1 MGRGHMRVL
10 AIMAVVILVLTGCRF
25 GGVKTAVGVEGKI
38 IRLGEISPLTGSAAV
53 IGKPLTRGHEVYF
66 QYVNE
71 VLGGVGKDLPKDQ
84 RYKVELVTLDS
95 QYLPDIQVQQYNAMK
110 DKVLMIAQSL
120 GTAHTKAILPQIR
133 EDKILTGAATL
144 SSEWLREKYVIP
156 AGAPYPAQFVNAAAY
171 LKEQGITPKAG
182 IIYQDDDY
190 GAEGIKG
197 LEYAAKEFG
206 FSIVAKAAYKPTD
219 TEFAAQV
226 TAMKAAG
233 ADHVFLTS
241 IPGSTGRIL
250 GTAAALQYTPRFIGT
265 SPAWAG
271 VLVGTA
277 AQPSPLLPLM
287 QKSVWIVTDAQC
299 AWGDTSKGCEG
310 MKELVDNHKKF
321 GGDQPPDYYFVFG
334 YTQARIVHQ
343 ILEKAVADGDLTREG
358 VVKAF
363 ESLKK
368 VDMGGLLNPI
378 SYGTT
383 CKEKIPATGSSIWS
397 IDPSQPIALK
407 LVKTLDSDA
416 VKKFPFCD

>member
-1 MGRGHMRVL
+1 MRRDQLRVF
-10 AIMAVVILVLTGCRF
+10 AILTVALIVVSACRL
-25 GGVKTAVGVEGKI
+25 GGVKTAVGVEGKT
-38 IRLGEISPLTGSAAV
+38 IRLGEISPLTGAAAV

-71 VLGGVGKDLPKDQ
+71 VLGGVGKDLSKDQ

-95 QYLPDIQVQQYNAMK
+95 QYLPDVQVQQYNAMK

-156 AGAPYPAQFVNAAAY
+156 AGAPYPAQYINAAQH
-171 LKEQGITPKAG
+171 LKDQGVTPKAG

-190 GAEGIKG
+190 GAEGVRG
-197 LEYAAKEFG
+197 LEFAAKQFG
-206 FSIVAKAAYKPTD
+206 FSVVAKAAYKPTD
-219 TEFAAQV
+219 TEFAAQIS
-226 TAMKAAG
+226 AMKSAG
-233 ADHVFLTS
+233 ADHVFLTT

-250 GTAAALQYTPRFIGT
+250 GTAAALKYTPRFIGT

-271 VLVGTA
+271 VLAGTKDK
-277 AQPSPLLPLM
+277 PSPLLPLM
-287 QKSVWIVTDAQC
+287 QQSLWIVTDAQC
-299 AWGDTSKGCEG
+299 AWGDVGKGCEG
-310 MKELVDNHKKF
+310 MKELIDNHQKF
-321 GGDQPPDYYFVFG
+321 GGDQPPDYYFIFG

-407 LVKTLDSDA
+407 LVKTLDSPA
-416 VKKFPFCD
+416 VKQFPFCD

>member
-1 MGRGHMRVL
+1 MGRGNLRVL
-10 AIMAVVILVLTGCRF
+10 AILTAALLVMTACRL

-66 QYVNE
+66 RYVNE

-84 RYKVELVTLDS
+84 RYQVELITLDS
-95 QYLPDIQVQQYNAMK
+95 QYLPDVQVQQYNAMK

-197 LEYAAKEFG
+197 LEFAAKQFG

-226 TAMKAAG
+226 TAMKNAG
-233 ADHVFLTS
+233 ADHVFLTT

-250 GTAAALQYTPRFIGT
+250 GTAAALQYAPRWIGN

-271 VLVGTA
+271 VLVGTPS
-277 AQPSPLLPLM
+277 QPSPLVPYM
-287 QKSVWIVTDAQC
+287 QKNVWIVTDAQC
-299 AWGDTSKGCEG
+299 AWGDTGKGCEG
-310 MKELVDNHKKF
+310 MKELVENHKKF

-363 ESLKK
+363 ESLKT

-378 SYGTT
+378 SYGST

-397 IDPSQPIALK
+397 VDPSQPIALK